1 MSTGRFAQRGWAFQ
15 SFAFRTWG
23 LAGADAETNPAIV
36 TTRLSLIGT
45 SRQQLSIEATS
56 GERLATV
63 GTSQKRLSIEGASR

>member
-23 LAGADAETNPAIV
+23 LAGATAETNPAIV
-36 TTRLSLIGT
+36 TTRLTLIGT
-45 SRQQLSIEATS
+45 SRQRLAIDGTS
-56 GERLATV
+56 AERLATV